1 MRSYFFWYNR
11 KILEVKFM
19 KIKDAKLLYHLT
31 HIDNLDSIIE
41 NGLLSRNQVI
51 QRGMLNQDIA
61 NPDILE
67 SRQLNHLDDY
77 VLFHFYPNTAFDN
90 AVRYK
95 YGAENFVYIT
105 VYRTYAEEN
114 RFQIVPRHPLN
125 GEFELCDY
133 NEGMNRID
141 WETMEQKMNDIEPA
155 NQGYAK
161 EVKMAECISSEP
173 VLPQNFAYIYCN
185 GRYAEDLKS
194 RYSTI
199 ADRIQSGVWLNG
211 D

>member
-1 MRSYFFWYNR
+1 MNIRG
-11 KILEVKFM
+11 K
-19 KIKDAKLLYHLT
+19 KLLYHLT

-77 VLFHFYPNTAFDN
+77 VLFHFSPYTAFDN
-90 AVRYK
+90 AVRYEH
-95 YGAENFVYIT
+95 GAENFVYIT
-105 VYRTYAEEN
+105 VYRRYAEEN
-114 RFQIVPRHPLN
+114 GFQIVPRHPLN

-133 NEGMNRID
+133 NEGMNIID
-141 WETMEQKMNDIEPA
+141 WETMERRMNEIAPT

-173 VLPQNFAYIYCN
+173 ILPQNFTYIYCN
-185 GRYAEDLKS
+185 ERYTEDLRGRYPI
-194 RYSTI
+194 I
-199 ADRIQSGVWLNG
+199 ADKIQSGVWLNG

>member
-1 MRSYFFWYNR
+1 
-11 KILEVKFM
+11 M
-19 KIKDAKLLYHLT
+19 KIKDGKLLYHLT
-31 HIDNLDSIIE
+31 HIGNLDSIIE

-90 AVRYK
+90 AVRYT
-95 YGAENFVYIT
+95 YGAENFVYIA
-105 VYRTYAEEN
+105 VYRSYAEYSN
-114 RFQIVPRHPLN
+114 FKIIPRHPLN
-125 GEFELCDY
+125 GEFELFDY

-141 WETMEQKMNDIEPA
+141 WETMERRMDDIAPSA
-155 NQGYAK
+155 QDYAK
-161 EVKMAECISSEP
+161 EVKMAECISSDSIF
-173 VLPQNFAYIYCN
+173 PQDFAYIYCN
-185 GRYAEDLKS
+185 ERHVEYLKS
-194 RYSTI
+194 SYPTI
-199 ADRIQSGVWLNG
+199 ADKIQSKVWLNG

>member
-1 MRSYFFWYNR
+1 
-11 KILEVKFM
+11 M

-31 HIDNLDSIIE
+31 HVDNLDSIIE

-51 QRGMLNQDIA
+51 QIEGLNQDIA

-77 VLFHFYPNTAFDN
+77 VLFHFSPYTAFDN
-90 AVRYK
+90 AVRYEH
-95 YGAENFVYIT
+95 GAENFVYIT
-105 VYRTYAEEN
+105 VYRRYAEEN
-114 RFQIVPRHPLN
+114 GFQIVPRHPLN

-133 NEGMNRID
+133 NEGMTRID
-141 WETMEQKMNDIEPA
+141 WETMEQRMSEIDPT

-173 VLPQNFAYIYCN
+173 ILPQNFAYIYCN
-185 GRYAEDLKS
+185 ERYTEDLRGRYPI
-194 RYSTI
+194 I
-199 ADRIQSGVWLNG
+199 ADKIQSGVWLNG

>member
-1 MRSYFFWYNR
+1 
-11 KILEVKFM
+11 M
-19 KIKDAKLLYHLT
+19 KIKDGKLLYHLT
-31 HIDNLDSIIE
+31 HINNLDSIIE

-51 QRGMLNQDIA
+51 QRGLLNQDIA
-61 NPDILE
+61 NHDILE

-77 VLFHFYPNTAFDN
+77 LLFHFYPNTAFDN
-90 AVRYK
+90 AVRGE

-125 GEFELCDY
+125 GEFELCGY

-141 WETMEQKMNDIEPA
+141 WETMEQKMNEIDPI

-185 GRYAEDLKS
+185 ENNVEYLKTRYPML
-194 RYSTI
+194 
-199 ADRIQSGVWLNG
+199 ADKIQRGIWLN
-211 D
+211 DD

>member
-1 MRSYFFWYNR
+1 
-11 KILEVKFM
+11 M
-19 KIKDAKLLYHLT
+19 KIKDGKLLYHLT

-41 NGLLSRNQVI
+41 NGLLSRKQVI
-51 QRGMLNQDIA
+51 QRGLLNQDIA

-77 VLFHFYPNTAFDN
+77 LLFHFYPNTAFDS
-90 AVRYK
+90 AVRGEYS
-95 YGAENFVYIT
+95 AENFVYIT

-125 GEFELCDY
+125 GEFELCGY

-141 WETMEQKMNDIEPA
+141 WETMEQKMNEIDPT

-185 GRYAEDLKS
+185 ENNVEYLRTRYPML
-194 RYSTI
+194 
-199 ADRIQSGVWLNG
+199 ADKIQRGVWLNG

>member
-1 MRSYFFWYNR
+1 MNIRG
-11 KILEVKFM
+11 K
-19 KIKDAKLLYHLT
+19 KLLYHLT

-51 QRGMLNQDIA
+51 QRGGINQDIA

-77 VLFHFYPNTAFDN
+77 VLFHFHPNTAFDN

-105 VYRTYAEEN
+105 VYRSYAEEN
-114 RFQIVPRHPLN
+114 GFQIVPRHPLN
-125 GEFELCDY
+125 GEFELCNY

-141 WETMEQKMNDIEPA
+141 WEAMERGMNEIDPT

-161 EVKMAECISSEP
+161 EVKMAECISSTP
-173 VLPQNFAYIYCN
+173 ILPHDFAYIYCN
-185 GRYAEDLKS
+185 ENTVEYLKTRYPML
-194 RYSTI
+194 
-199 ADRIQSGVWLNG
+199 ADKIQSGVWLNG

>member
-1 MRSYFFWYNR
+1 MNIRG
-11 KILEVKFM
+11 K
-19 KIKDAKLLYHLT
+19 KLLYHLT
-31 HIDNLDSIIE
+31 HIDNLDIIIE

-51 QRGMLNQDIA
+51 QRGGINQDIA

-77 VLFHFYPNTAFDN
+77 VLFHFHPNTAFDN

-125 GEFELCDY
+125 GEFELCNY

-141 WETMEQKMNDIEPA
+141 WETMERRMNEIDST

-161 EVKMAECISSEP
+161 EVKMAECISSTP
-173 VLPQNFAYIYCN
+173 ILPQDFAYIYCN
-185 GRYAEDLKS
+185 ENTVEYLKTRYPML
-194 RYSTI
+194 
-199 ADRIQSGVWLNG
+199 ADKIQSGVWLNG

>member
-1 MRSYFFWYNR
+1 
-11 KILEVKFM
+11 M
-19 KIKDAKLLYHLT
+19 KIKDGKLLYHLT
-31 HIDNLDSIIE
+31 HVDNLDSIIE

-51 QRGMLNQDIA
+51 QRGLLNQDIA
-61 NPDILE
+61 NHDILE

-95 YGAENFVYIT
+95 YGAENFVYIA
-105 VYRTYAEEN
+105 VYRSYAEYS

-141 WETMEQKMNDIEPA
+141 WETMERRMNEVVPTD
-155 NQGYAK
+155 QGYAK

-173 VLPQNFAYIYCN
+173 ILPQDFAYIYCN
-185 GRYAEDLKS
+185 ERYAGDFKS
-194 RYSTI
+194 RYPTM
-199 ADRIQSGVWLNG
+199 ADKIQSGVWLNG

>member
-1 MRSYFFWYNR
+1 MNIRG
-11 KILEVKFM
+11 K
-19 KIKDAKLLYHLT
+19 KLLYHLT

-51 QRGMLNQDIA
+51 QRGGINQDIA

-77 VLFHFYPNTAFDN
+77 VLFHFHPNTAFDN

-114 RFQIVPRHPLN
+114 GFQIVPRHPLN
-125 GEFELCDY
+125 GEFELCNY

-141 WETMEQKMNDIEPA
+141 WETMERRMNEIDST
-155 NQGYAK
+155 NQGYSK
-161 EVKMAECISSEP
+161 EVKMAECISSTP
-173 VLPQNFAYIYCN
+173 ILPQDFAYIYCN
-185 GRYAEDLKS
+185 ENTVEYLKTRYPML
-194 RYSTI
+194 
-199 ADRIQSGVWLNG
+199 ADKIQSGVWLNG

>member
-1 MRSYFFWYNR
+1 MNIRG
-11 KILEVKFM
+11 K
-19 KIKDAKLLYHLT
+19 KLLYHLT

-51 QRGMLNQDIA
+51 QRGGINQDIA

-77 VLFHFYPNTAFDN
+77 VLFHFHPNTAFDN

-105 VYRTYAEEN
+105 VYRSYAEEN
-114 RFQIVPRHPLN
+114 GFQIVPRHPLN
-125 GEFELCDY
+125 GEFELCNY

-141 WETMEQKMNDIEPA
+141 WEAMERRMNEIDPT

-161 EVKMAECISSEP
+161 EVKMAECISSTP
-173 VLPQNFAYIYCN
+173 ILPHDFAYIYCN
-185 GRYAEDLKS
+185 ENTVEYLKTRYPML
-194 RYSTI
+194 
-199 ADRIQSGVWLNG
+199 ADKIQSGVWLNG

>member
-1 MRSYFFWYNR
+1 M
-11 KILEVKFM
+11 
-19 KIKDAKLLYHLT
+19 A
-31 HIDNLDSIIE
+31 IIE

-95 YGAENFVYIT
+95 YGAENFVYIA
-105 VYRTYAEEN
+105 VYRSYAEYSN
-114 RFQIVPRHPLN
+114 FKIIPRHPLN
-125 GEFELCDY
+125 GEFELFDY

-141 WETMEQKMNDIEPA
+141 WETMERRMDDIAPSA
-155 NQGYAK
+155 QDYAK
-161 EVKMAECISSEP
+161 EVKMAECISSDSIF
-173 VLPQNFAYIYCN
+173 PQDFAYIYCN
-185 GRYAEDLKS
+185 ERHVEYLKS
-194 RYSTI
+194 SYPTI
-199 ADRIQSGVWLNG
+199 ADKIQSKVWLNG

>member
-1 MRSYFFWYNR
+1 
-11 KILEVKFM
+11 M

-105 VYRTYAEEN
+105 VYRTHAEEN
-114 RFQIVPRHPLN
+114 GFQIVPRHPLN

-133 NEGMNRID
+133 NEGMTRID
-141 WETMEQKMNDIEPA
+141 WETMEQRMSEIDST

-173 VLPQNFAYIYCN
+173 VLPQKFAYIYCN
-185 GRYAEDLKS
+185 ERYVEDLKI

-199 ADRIQSGVWLNG
+199 ADKIQSGVWLNG

>member
-1 MRSYFFWYNR
+1 
-11 KILEVKFM
+11 M
-19 KIKDAKLLYHLT
+19 KIKDEKLLYHLT

-95 YGAENFVYIT
+95 YGAENFVYIA
-105 VYRTYAEEN
+105 VYRSYAEYSN
-114 RFQIVPRHPLN
+114 FKIIPRHPLN

-141 WETMEQKMNDIEPA
+141 WETMERRMDDIAPSA
-155 NQGYAK
+155 QDYAK
-161 EVKMAECISSEP
+161 EVKMAECISSDSIF
-173 VLPQNFAYIYCN
+173 PQDFAYIYCN
-185 GRYAEDLKS
+185 ERHVEYLKS
-194 RYSTI
+194 SYPTI
-199 ADRIQSGVWLNG
+199 ADKIQSKVWLNG